1 MNLLYWFY
9 SEPTRSILKAVRNGT
24 LRCVSFDLDNNG
36 RSRAYTMTI
45 RHVDEAVDV
54 KIVITKTFQQG
65 REVKFSSDTD
75 TWMTYGEMEKV
86 FDLAKVFQNKVWAG
100 VVPGPAHD
108 RQVFLFDKLNPKKK
122 GHPYDC
128 I

>member
-1 MNLLYWFY
+1 MNLFDWFY

-24 LRCVSFDLDNNG
+24 LRCTDFDLNSSG
-36 RSRAYTMTI
+36 MSRAYTMTI
-45 RHVDEAVDV
+45 THTDEADV
-54 KIVITKTFQQG
+54 EIVITKTFQTG

-75 TWMTYGEMEKV
+75 AWMTYGEMEKV
-86 FDLAKVFQNKVWAG
+86 FNLAKVFQNKVWAG
-100 VVPGPAHD
+100 TVPGPAHD
-108 RQVFLFDKLNPKKK
+108 RQVFLYDKLNPKKK